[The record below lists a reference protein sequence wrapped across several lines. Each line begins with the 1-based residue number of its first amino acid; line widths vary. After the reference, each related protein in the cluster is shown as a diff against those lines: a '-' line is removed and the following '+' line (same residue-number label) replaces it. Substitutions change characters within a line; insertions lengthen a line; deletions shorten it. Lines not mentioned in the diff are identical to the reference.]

1 MRLHEC
7 MHSGCAHRCR
17 ARAVVWPE
25 LEISGIYWDDVFS
38 TIYATNLVLTTIY
51 YIKGVSALIRLSDSQ
66 YYTHPED
73 LRRRRHRQNHASS
86 VQLAPI

>member
-1 MRLHEC
+1 M
-7 MHSGCAHRCR
+7 
-17 ARAVVWPE
+17 WPE

-86 VQLAPI
+86 VQLAPL